1 MGHCLGCVAWHLS
14 GTQYTS
20 ARWYGVYTGS
30 IATAVRSLRST
41 CIILRHGFLIRL
53 SMIVVEIFIIE
64 EVHILIIYNLFLII
78 AITVIALWFR
88 TLLGPC
94 SPQLLR

>member
-1 MGHCLGCVAWHLS
+1 
-14 GTQYTS
+14 
-20 ARWYGVYTGS
+20 
-30 IATAVRSLRST
+30 
-41 CIILRHGFLIRL
+41 
-53 SMIVVEIFIIE
+53 MIVVEIFIIE